1 MCIQFG
7 ETLIKYI
14 RMMDKQYKETAEY
27 LAKRVTGNP
36 ETAIILDSMAFSFY
50 DEKKHD
56 FCVEPG
62 IFEICVGNSTQNIL
76 LHQKIEYPNC
86 SKQNV

>member
-27 LAKRVTGNP
+27 LAKRVTRLKMQRLSRIMKSPISYVPLPQGIK
-36 ETAIILDSMAFSFY
+36 ETLFMGSWEENRYLPCRDVSIIMKDTRW
-50 DEKKHD
+50 
-56 FCVEPG
+56 
-62 IFEICVGNSTQNIL
+62 NR
-76 LHQKIEYPNC
+76 
-86 SKQNV
+86 

>member
-1 MCIQFG
+1 MMRKIKLTRANKSI
-7 ETLIKYI
+7 TLK
-14 RMMDKQYKETAEY
+14 AGSVC
-27 LAKRVTGNP
+27 RVEIT
-36 ETAIILDSMAFSFY
+36 LDSMAFSFY